1 MGVRI
6 GGGGARKN
14 HYGVRKKF
22 GSRKLDAG
30 GQTDEGGRELEVR
43 RRKEKNKGQRSQI
56 RGHGISP
63 AVFGCG
69 RLTTSTF

>member
-30 GQTDEGGRELEVR
+30 GQTDEGDGNWKSEGGRKRTKVS
-43 RRKEKNKGQRSQI
+43 GHRSEDTGFL
-56 RGHGISP
+56 RPFSV
-63 AVFGCG
+63 AVD
-69 RLTTSTF
+69 